1 MTQPRLDILWNCT
14 DKDAIL
20 SDDRNVIK
28 WGFSPASTRAWNR
41 FKRRK
46 YSERRA
52 EVMRS
57 ALVPIGSRFPTKDV
71 KQGIREL
78 LEAFLVRR
86 SETTRKA
93 YEADL
98 RDFARYL
105 EAESPLMAIGELISQ
120 GHGHA
125 NSLALHYKGSL
136 IEAGRS
142 PATVNRR
149 LSALR
154 SVISLAKTLGMITWT
169 LEVANEKAQ
178 SYRDTRGPGCS
189 GVKAILAE
197 IRGASPK
204 AIRDRVIIRLLYDLA
219 LRRGEIASLR
229 LENVDL
235 EARRLWVR
243 GKGRGGEREALTLP
257 EKTVQVLEEWIEVR
271 GKEPGQLFINFD
283 HAGKGNG
290 LTSSAIY
297 YIVRKWGQKAG
308 LKTRPHGIRHAAI
321 TEALDRTKD
330 PRAVQRFSRHAD
342 LSTVMKYDDNRD
354 DLAGKVAAEV
364 ASTL

>member
-1 MTQPRLDILWNCT
+1 
-14 DKDAIL
+14 
-20 SDDRNVIK
+20 
-28 WGFSPASTRAWNR
+28 
-41 FKRRK
+41 
-46 YSERRA
+46 
-52 EVMRS
+52 MRS
-57 ALVPIGSRFPTKDV
+57 ALVPTGSRFPIEDA
-71 KQGIREL
+71 KQGISEL

-105 EAESPLMAIGELISQ
+105 EAQSPLMAIGELISQ
-120 GHGHA
+120 GPGNA

-178 SYRDTRGPGCS
+178 AYRDTRGPGCS
-189 GVKAILAE
+189 GVKAILAQ
-197 IRGASPK
+197 IQGDSPK
-204 AIRDRVIIRLLYDLA
+204 AKRDRVIIRLLYDLA
-219 LRRGEIASLR
+219 LRRGEITSLR
-229 LENVDL
+229 LEDVDI
-235 EARRLWVR
+235 EGKRLWIK

-257 EKTVQVLEEWIEVR
+257 EKTIQVLKDWIEVR
-271 GKEPGQLFINFD
+271 REGLGSLFSNFD

-297 YIVRKWGQKAG
+297 YIVRKLGQKLG
-308 LKTRPHGIRHAAI
+308 LKVRPHGIRHAAI

-342 LSTVMKYDDNRD
+342 LDTVLRYDDNRE
-354 DLAGKVAAEV
+354 DLAGEVAAEV